1 LLGIYVRHGSR
12 ICHVMQQAG
21 DQDWHEHAGAA
32 CIAMDVQT
40 KLALIAGTIIRR
52 IAMVMMI
59 VVMMIVAIMM
69 VMAVVTV
76 VAVVNV
82 IIVCVRVNV

>member
-1 LLGIYVRHGSR
+1 LLGIYARHGSR
-12 ICHVMQQAG
+12 ICHVVQQAG
-21 DQDWHEHAGAA
+21 DQGWHEHAGAA

-40 KLALIAGTIIRR
+40 KWALIAGTIIRR

-59 VVMMIVAIMM
+59 VVIMM
-69 VMAVVTV
+69 VMAAMIV